1 MTINNFKKYII
12 TLEKSDID
20 IINTTIAKKGIEGF
34 FSQQLVYLDCS
45 RIVKE
50 VRITQTTSFKYRV
63 DISRYLHVI
72 NSIKNT
78 EQYDIWLNKLITLH
92 NNNLEYEKEN
102 PPIIYDKPAKKA
114 VTKINKNPARREKVA
129 KNTSNE
135 NITVSESL
143 KSKLVGCV
151 NVKFNI
157 KLKK

>member
-20 IINTTIAKKGIEGF
+20 IINTTIAEKGIEGF
-34 FSQQLVYLDCS
+34 FFQQLVYLDCS

-114 VTKINKNPARREKVA
+114 VTKINKNSARRDKVT

-143 KSKLVGCV
+143 KSKLIGCV

>member
-20 IINTTIAKKGIEGF
+20 IINKTIAEKGIEGF

-114 VTKINKNPARREKVA
+114 VTKINKNPARRDKVA

>member
-20 IINTTIAKKGIEGF
+20 IINTTITEKGIEGF

-50 VRITQTTSFKYRV
+50 IRITQTTSFKYRV

-114 VTKINKNPARREKVA
+114 VTKINKNPARRDKVT

>member
-20 IINTTIAKKGIEGF
+20 IINTTIAEKGIEGF
-34 FSQQLVYLDCS
+34 FSRQLVYLDCS
-45 RIVKE
+45 HIIKE

-114 VTKINKNPARREKVA
+114 VSKINKNPARRDKVA

-135 NITVSESL
+135 NVTVSESL

>member
-20 IINTTIAKKGIEGF
+20 IINITIAEKGIEGF

-45 RIVKE
+45 RIVKD

-78 EQYDIWLNKLITLH
+78 KQYDIWLNKLITLH

-114 VTKINKNPARREKVA
+114 VTKINKNPARRDKVV

-135 NITVSESL
+135 NIAVSESL

>member
-20 IINTTIAKKGIEGF
+20 IINTTIAEKGIEGF

-114 VTKINKNPARREKVA
+114 VTKINKNPARRDKVT

>member
-20 IINTTIAKKGIEGF
+20 IINTTIAEKGIEGF

-102 PPIIYDKPAKKA
+102 PPIIYDKPAKKV
-114 VTKINKNPARREKVA
+114 VTKINKNPARRDKVA

>member
-1 MTINNFKKYII
+1 MTTNRFKKYII
-12 TLEKSDID
+12 TLEKNDID
-20 IINTTIAKKGIEGF
+20 IINTTIAEKGIEGF

-63 DISRYLHVI
+63 DISRYLHII

-114 VTKINKNPARREKVA
+114 VTKINKNPARRDKVV

>member
-1 MTINNFKKYII
+1 MTTNRFKKYII

-20 IINTTIAKKGIEGF
+20 IINTTIAEKGIEGF

-50 VRITQTTSFKYRV
+50 VRITQTASFKYRV

-114 VTKINKNPARREKVA
+114 VTKINKNPARRDKVA

>member
-20 IINTTIAKKGIEGF
+20 ITNTTIAEKGIEGF
-34 FSQQLVYLDCS
+34 LSQQLVYLNCS

-114 VTKINKNPARREKVA
+114 VTKINKNPARRDKVA

>member
-1 MTINNFKKYII
+1 MTTNRFKKYII
-12 TLEKSDID
+12 TLEKNDID
-20 IINTTIAKKGIEGF
+20 IINTTIAEKGIEGF
-34 FSQQLVYLDCS
+34 FSQQLVYLDCY

-114 VTKINKNPARREKVA
+114 VTKINKNPARRDKVA

>member
-1 MTINNFKKYII
+1 MTTNNFKKYII

-20 IINTTIAKKGIEGF
+20 IINTTIAEKGIEEF

-50 VRITQTTSFKYRV
+50 VRITQTTSFKYKV

-114 VTKINKNPARREKVA
+114 VTKINKNLARRDKVA

>member
-20 IINTTIAKKGIEGF
+20 IINITIAEKGIEGF

-92 NNNLEYEKEN
+92 NNNLEYVCF
-102 PPIIYDKPAKKA
+102 D
-114 VTKINKNPARREKVA
+114 
-129 KNTSNE
+129 SNQLPS
-135 NITVSESL
+135 ISL
-143 KSKLVGCV
+143 
-151 NVKFNI
+151 I
-157 KLKK
+157 

>member
-20 IINTTIAKKGIEGF
+20 IINATIAEKGIEGF

-50 VRITQTTSFKYRV
+50 VRITQTTSFRYRI

-102 PPIIYDKPAKKA
+102 PPIIYDKLTKKA
-114 VTKINKNPARREKVA
+114 VTKINKNPARRDKVA